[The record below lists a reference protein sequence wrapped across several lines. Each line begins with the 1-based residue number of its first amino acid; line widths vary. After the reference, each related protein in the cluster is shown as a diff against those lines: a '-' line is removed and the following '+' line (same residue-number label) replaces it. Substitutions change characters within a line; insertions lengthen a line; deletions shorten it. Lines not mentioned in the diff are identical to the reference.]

1 MNDFI
6 EIDYKGLQIPLTK
19 DLQESLK
26 NRSELLG
33 INMHDFVAKIVID
46 SDSDKYL
53 MLPSVPDNISVLL
66 AIYAFCFHSDVF
78 VSRELSQIVRREN
91 YEVCIDEH
99 DKELFLHQ
107 YNGDVQIPVSYNL
120 LASLEHGGS
129 ITGMGVDGYIKRI
142 IEDLESQKF
151 LKLSAVPV
159 GISMLLAIYNYFLLD
174 YKAVIR
180 ALSNMAEDECCVLPS
195 FIYCNYKKLI

>member
-1 MNDFI
+1 
-6 EIDYKGLQIPLTK
+6 
-19 DLQESLK
+19 
-26 NRSELLG
+26 
-33 INMHDFVAKIVID
+33 MHAKID
-46 SDSDKYL
+46 SVYEDQFYNKKIT
-53 MLPSVPDNISVLL
+53 VP
-66 AIYAFCFHSDVF
+66 
-78 VSRELSQIVRREN
+78 ELSLIHI
-91 YEVCIDEH
+91 Y
-99 DKELFLHQ
+99 
-107 YNGDVQIPVSYNL
+107 
-120 LASLEHGGS
+120 GGS